1 MKVLALNSSPRI
13 DKSNTSLI
21 LTPFLEGMTEAGAE
35 VELFYT
41 GKLEIKHCDGAFT
54 CWLRTP
60 GECHLKDDMQMLY
73 PKLREADIWVLAT
86 PVYVDGVSG
95 SMKMLMERTLPF
107 MQPLIELRDGH
118 CRHPLRQGY
127 KRGKVVLV
135 ANCGLWEI
143 DNFDPLLV
151 HMKAYCKNVGRE
163 FAGALVRPHGVMLR
177 GMMQMGTEVNDI
189 FAAAKDAGRQL
200 VQDGQM
206 STESLSTVS
215 REFISLEMY
224 IQQLNQGVQMVLD
237 TLEKK

>member
-1 MKVLALNSSPRI
+1 MKVLAINSSPRI

>member
-1 MKVLALNSSPRI
+1 MKVLAINSSPRI

-206 STESLSTVS
+206 STENLSTVS

>member
-1 MKVLALNSSPRI
+1 MKVLAINSSPRI

-21 LTPFLEGMTEAGAE
+21 LAPFLEGMTEAGAE

-135 ANCGLWEI
+135 SNCGLWEI
-143 DNFDPLLV
+143 DNFDPMLV

>member
-1 MKVLALNSSPRI
+1 MKVLAINSSPRI

-143 DNFDPLLV
+143 DNFDPMLV

>member
-1 MKVLALNSSPRI
+1 MKVLAINSSPRI

-95 SMKMLMERTLPF
+95 SMKMMMERTLPF

-135 ANCGLWEI
+135 SNCGLWEI
-143 DNFDPLLV
+143 DNFDPMLV